1 MEKMKETK
9 TGQHEYRTFW
19 NLKFWIFERARY
31 TDKREEKCA
40 TMTHALLEATD
51 WGSGSRISQQDR
63 KFARWIH
70 SWVRID
76 DKTCREGGWRRN
88 FAQTPRPVEQ
98 SRDANVRTLRSLT
111 AGTDRSTRTQVIRS
125 EVVYLTWPRRRTTRA
140 DLLKPFQ
147 TVRCYTTLYRA
158 WRIAT
163 DSLAGAWLRAGRR
176 YSPPLL
182 FPVTRGRHRRAS
194 ARAKMT
200 HVTLGAP
207 APAVYFIRG
216 VHIWFLRET

>member
-1 MEKMKETK
+1 
-9 TGQHEYRTFW
+9 
-19 NLKFWIFERARY
+19 
-31 TDKREEKCA
+31 
-40 TMTHALLEATD
+40 MTHALLEATG

-182 FPVTRGRHRRAS
+182 FPVTPPEGATAEHWRERRWLMS
-194 ARAKMT
+194 PSVRQPQPYILYGVSTFGFFARRRIFGF
-200 HVTLGAP
+200 LLIFIEGAIFFHKRLDLFKKRINRFP
-207 APAVYFIRG
+207 PSISWR
-216 VHIWFLRET
+216 